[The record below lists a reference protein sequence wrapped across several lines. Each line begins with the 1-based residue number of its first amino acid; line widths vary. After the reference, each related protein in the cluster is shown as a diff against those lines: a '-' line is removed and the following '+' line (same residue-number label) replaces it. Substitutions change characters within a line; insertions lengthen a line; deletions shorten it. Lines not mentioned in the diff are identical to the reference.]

1 MAARNLEEWEATVVL
16 HRLESLDPDGVEFD
30 RRPAGLKAAVAACVG
45 SEQIENSLLR
55 LDSATWTRDAGCGDG
70 RQLADGT
77 DTEVLMICRLAK
89 GTGTRAESRLEPSP

>member
-1 MAARNLEEWEATVVL
+1 M
-16 HRLESLDPDGVEFD
+16 
-30 RRPAGLKAAVAACVG
+30 
-45 SEQIENSLLR
+45 
-55 LDSATWTRDAGCGDG
+55 DSATWTRDAGCGDG